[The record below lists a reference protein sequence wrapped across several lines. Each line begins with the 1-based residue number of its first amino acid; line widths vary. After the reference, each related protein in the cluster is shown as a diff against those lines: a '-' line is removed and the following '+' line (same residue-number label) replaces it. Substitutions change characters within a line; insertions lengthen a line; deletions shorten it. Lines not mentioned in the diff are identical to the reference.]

1 MMGTMPWYKSQVLIG
16 AAISLILK
24 VLVIA
29 GVASDLAPDDQATL
43 TNTVVLVLSGLGD
56 LWAMRA
62 RVVQTAAPTLTLR
75 K

>member
-1 MMGTMPWYKSQVLIG
+1 MADTMPWYKSQVLIG

-24 VLVIA
+24 VLVLA
-29 GVASDLAPDDQATL
+29 GVASDLAPEHQAEL

-62 RVVQTAAPTLTLR
+62 RVVQTSAPTLTLR